1 MATNISTLKSYFE
14 TGDKPTQAQFYA
26 WLDSFRHKD
35 DKIALTDLS
44 TELQNFLNG
53 VGGKSFV
60 VLTPGQASYA
70 PAAGELI
77 EVIVFDD
84 DANPNVKVGTTNG
97 GSEIAAELQLVNG
110 EFLFEQKLRF
120 KTAGSTIYF
129 GNITGNTV
137 TTIYKR

>member
-1 MATNISTLKSYFE
+1 MATSISTLKSYFE

-60 VLTPGQASYA
+60 VLAPGAATYQ

-77 EVIVFDD
+77 EIIVFDD
-84 DANPNVKVGTTNG
+84 DANPTVKIGTENNG
-97 GSEIAAELQLVNG
+97 SQIASDLVLENGSFIY
-110 EFLFEQKLRF
+110 EQKLRF
-120 KTAGSTIYF
+120 KTAGNTIYF
-129 GNITGNTV
+129 GGITGNTII
-137 TTIYKR
+137 TIYKR